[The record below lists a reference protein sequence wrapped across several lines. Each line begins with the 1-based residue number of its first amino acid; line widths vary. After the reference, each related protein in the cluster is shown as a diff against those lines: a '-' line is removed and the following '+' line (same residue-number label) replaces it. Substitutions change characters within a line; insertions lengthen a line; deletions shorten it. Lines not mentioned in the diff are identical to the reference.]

1 MNISQLISQLK
12 ALQSDLGDVPVM
24 FAGNSGWC
32 YPVGQVLV
40 EELPSDDAAGTE
52 YILLSE

>member
-1 MNISQLISQLK
+1 MNISQLIFQLA

-24 FAGNSGWC
+24 FAGKSGWC
-32 YPVGQVLV
+32 YPVGQILV
-40 EELPSDDAAGTE
+40 EDLSSDAAGTE